1 MKKMWRKV
9 LAAAMVL
16 TMILSLAACGS
27 KGDDKSDD
35 KKSSEK
41 SSDVKIGF
49 VVSDMSDA
57 FFAHLVQKMQ
67 DDADSKGVT
76 LTVKAVSYTHL
87 NCILRAGLGWII

>member
-35 KKSSEK
+35 K
-41 SSDVKIGF
+41 
-49 VVSDMSDA
+49 
-57 FFAHLVQKMQ
+57 
-67 DDADSKGVT
+67 
-76 LTVKAVSYTHL
+76 
-87 NCILRAGLGWII
+87 

>member
-57 FFAHLVQKMQ
+57 FFAHLVQKCRMM
-67 DDADSKGVT
+67 
-76 LTVKAVSYTHL
+76 LTA
-87 NCILRAGLGWII
+87 RA